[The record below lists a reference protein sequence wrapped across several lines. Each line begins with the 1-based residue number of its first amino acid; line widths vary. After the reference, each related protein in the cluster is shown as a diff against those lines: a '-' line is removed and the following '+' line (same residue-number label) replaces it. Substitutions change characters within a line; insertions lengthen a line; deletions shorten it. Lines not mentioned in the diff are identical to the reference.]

1 MTTGA
6 DAVGLQCTGTT
17 RLFPIVGDPLDHVR
31 APSWFSAHF
40 QERGMA
46 TLCVPMTVAPQDLGT
61 TMAGLEAAKNVDGV
75 CITMPHKTC
84 ATAFCKTLS
93 PTSQRTGIVSA
104 LRRNPDGSWHGHST
118 DGEAFL
124 KALTDHGATIA
135 GADILLLGAGGAGSA
150 IAVALLEA
158 GAARLAIFDPEKART
173 LDLMQRLDGL
183 PGRVEAA
190 ETPDPSAFQVLCNA
204 SPLGLAADDAPPLPL
219 ELLHAELFVGDVI
232 AGVGE
237 TALMAAARARGCG
250 TADGDA
256 MVRAVL
262 NIMTNF
268 LAGAWHSESGGPTRT

>member
-1 MTTGA
+1 MTPEANAG
-6 DAVGLQCTGTT
+6 GLQCTGAT

-40 QERGMA
+40 QDRGLG
-46 TLCVPMTVAPQDLGT
+46 TLCVPMAVAPRDLGA
-61 TMAGLEAAKNVDGV
+61 TMAGLGAAKNVDGV

-158 GAARLAIFDPEKART
+158 GAARLAIFDTEKART
-173 LDLMQRLDGL
+173 QDLIQRLAGL
-183 PGRVEAA
+183 PGRAEAV
-190 ETPDPSAFQVLCNA
+190 ETPDPSAFQLLCNA
-204 SPLGLAADDAPPLPL
+204 TPLGLEADDEPPLAL
-219 ELLHAELFVGDVI
+219 ELLHDQLFVGDVI

-237 TALMAAARARGCG
+237 TPLMAAARARGCG

-262 NIMTNF
+262 DIMTDF
-268 LAGAWHSESGGPTRT
+268 LAEAWRS

>member
-1 MTTGA
+1 MTAEAHA
-6 DAVGLQCTGTT
+6 DGLQCTGTT

-31 APSWFSAHF
+31 APSWFSTHF
-40 QERGMA
+40 QERGMS
-46 TLCVPMTVAPQDLGT
+46 TLCVPMAVAPGDLGA
-61 TMAGLEAAKNVDGV
+61 TMAGLAAAKNVDGV
-75 CITMPHKTC
+75 CITMPHKTR

-124 KALTDHGATIA
+124 KALTDQGATIA

-158 GAARLAIFDPEKART
+158 GAARLAIFDTEKART
-173 LDLMQRLDGL
+173 QDLLRRLDGL

-204 SPLGLAADDAPPLPL
+204 TPLGLEADDEPPLPL
-219 ELLHAELFVGDVI
+219 DLLRKDLFVGDVI
-232 AGVGE
+232 AGAGE

-256 MVRAVL
+256 MVTAVL
-262 NIMTNF
+262 GIMSNF
-268 LAGAWHSESGGPTRT
+268 LASAWQSEDGGPTRT

>member
-46 TLCVPMTVAPQDLGT
+46 TLCVPMTIAPQDLGT
-61 TMAGLEAAKNVDGV
+61 TMAGLAAAKNVDGV
-75 CITMPHKTC
+75 CITMPHKTR
-84 ATAFCKTLS
+84 ATAFCQSLS

-158 GAARLAIFDPEKART
+158 GAARLAIFDTEKDRT
-173 LDLMQRLDGL
+173 QDLMRRLDGL
-183 PGRVEAA
+183 PGCVEAA
-190 ETPDPSAFQVLCNA
+190 ESPDPAAFQVLCNA
-204 SPLGLAADDAPPLPL
+204 TPLGLDANDEPPLPL
-219 ELLHAELFVGDVI
+219 DLLRGDLFVGDVI

-237 TALMAAARARGCG
+237 TPLMAAARAKGCG

-262 NIMTNF
+262 EIMSDF
-268 LAGAWHSESGGPTRT
+268 LAGAWQSENGGPTRT

>member
-1 MTTGA
+1 MTPEANAG
-6 DAVGLQCTGTT
+6 GLQCTGAT

-31 APSWFSAHF
+31 APNWFSAHF
-40 QERGMA
+40 QERGLA
-46 TLCVPMTVAPQDLGT
+46 TLCVPMTIAPQDLGAA
-61 TMAGLEAAKNVDGV
+61 MAGLGAAKNVDGV
-75 CITMPHKTC
+75 CITMPHKTR
-84 ATAFCKTLS
+84 ATAFCKSLS

-158 GAARLAIFDPEKART
+158 GAARLAIFDTEKART
-173 LDLMQRLDGL
+173 QDLMQRLDGL

-204 SPLGLAADDAPPLPL
+204 TPLGLETDDEPPLAL

-237 TALMAAARARGCG
+237 TPLMAAARARGCG

-262 NIMTNF
+262 DIMTDF
-268 LAGAWHSESGGPTRT
+268 LAEAWRS

>member
-1 MTTGA
+1 MTAEANAG
-6 DAVGLQCTGTT
+6 GLQCTGKT

-40 QERGMA
+40 QKRDMA
-46 TLCVPMTVAPQDLGT
+46 TLCIPMTVAPRDLGAA
-61 TMAGLEAAKNVDGV
+61 MEGLAAARNVDGL

-104 LRRNPDGSWHGHST
+104 LRRNSDGSWHGHST

-124 KALTDHGATIA
+124 KALMDQGATVA

-158 GAARLAIFDPEKART
+158 GAARLAIFDTEKART
-173 LDLMQRLDGL
+173 QALMRRLDGL
-183 PGRVEAA
+183 PGSVEAA

-204 SPLGLAADDAPPLPL
+204 TPLGLEADDEPPLPL
-219 ELLHAELFVGDVI
+219 DLLRGDLFVGDVI
-232 AGVGE
+232 AGAGE

-256 MVRAVL
+256 MVTAVL
-262 NIMTNF
+262 DIMGDF
-268 LAGAWHSESGGPTRT
+268 LAGAWQSEDGGPTRT

>member
-1 MTTGA
+1 MTA
-6 DAVGLQCTGTT
+6 EANAVGLHCTGTT

-31 APSWFSAHF
+31 APSWFSAYF

-46 TLCVPMTVAPQDLGT
+46 TLCVPMAVTPPELSAAISGLG
-61 TMAGLEAAKNVDGV
+61 AAKNVDGV

-84 ATAFCKTLS
+84 AAAFCKTLS
-93 PTSQRTGIVSA
+93 PTSQRTGMVSA
-104 LRRNPDGSWHGHST
+104 LRRKPDGSWHGHST

-158 GAARLAIFDPEKART
+158 GAARLAIFDTEKART
-173 LDLMQRLDGL
+173 QDLIRRLDGL
-183 PGRVEAA
+183 PGMIEAV
-190 ETPDPSAFQVLCNA
+190 ETPDPSAFQVICNA
-204 SPLGLAADDAPPLPL
+204 TPLGLEADDEPPLAL
-219 ELLHAELFVGDVI
+219 DLLHADLFVGDVI
-232 AGVGE
+232 AGVEE
-237 TALMAAARARGCG
+237 TPLIAAARARGCA

-262 NIMTNF
+262 DIMTDF
-268 LAGAWHSESGGPTRT
+268 LAEAWRS

>member
-1 MTTGA
+1 MTAEA
-6 DAVGLQCTGTT
+6 DAVGLQCTGAT

-40 QERGMA
+40 QERGLT
-46 TLCVPMTVAPQDLGT
+46 TLCVPMAVAPRDLGA
-61 TMAGLEAAKNVDGV
+61 TMAGLGAAKNVDGV

-135 GADILLLGAGGAGSA
+135 GSEILLLGAGGAGSA

-158 GAARLAIFDPEKART
+158 GAARLAIFDTEKARAQN
-173 LDLMQRLDGL
+173 LIQRLAGL
-183 PGRVEAA
+183 PGRAEAV
-190 ETPDPSAFQVLCNA
+190 ETPDPSAFQLLCNA
-204 SPLGLAADDAPPLPL
+204 TPLGLEADDEPPLAL

-237 TALMAAARARGCG
+237 TPLMAAARARGCG

-262 NIMTNF
+262 DIMTDF
-268 LAGAWHSESGGPTRT
+268 LAEAWRS

>member
-1 MTTGA
+1 M
-6 DAVGLQCTGTT
+6 
-17 RLFPIVGDPLDHVR
+17 
-31 APSWFSAHF
+31 
-40 QERGMA
+40 
-46 TLCVPMTVAPQDLGT
+46 
-61 TMAGLEAAKNVDGV
+61 
-75 CITMPHKTC
+75 
-84 ATAFCKTLS
+84 
-93 PTSQRTGIVSA
+93 VSA

-158 GAARLAIFDPEKART
+158 GAARLAIFDTEKART
-173 LDLMQRLDGL
+173 KDLIRRLDGL
-183 PGRVEAA
+183 PGMIEAV

-204 SPLGLAADDAPPLPL
+204 TPLGLEADDEPPLAL
-219 ELLHAELFVGDVI
+219 DLLHADLFVGDVI

-237 TALMAAARARGCG
+237 TPLIAAARARGCA

-262 NIMTNF
+262 DIMTDF
-268 LAGAWHSESGGPTRT
+268 LAEAWRS